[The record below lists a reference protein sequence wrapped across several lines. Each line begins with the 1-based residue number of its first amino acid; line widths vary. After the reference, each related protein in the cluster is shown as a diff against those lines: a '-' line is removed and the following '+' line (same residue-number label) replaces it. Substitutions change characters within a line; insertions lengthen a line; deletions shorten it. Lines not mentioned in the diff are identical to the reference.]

1 MIDLRL
7 SHLRGVSAVH
17 DNPGT
22 KESNVK
28 SGKWIIPLILV
39 ATTATAGQQPA
50 AVQQATLAV
59 KPVSGQTLTLGAQD
73 FTKLPRV
80 KVTAKDHEGK
90 NHEYAGVKLRDILT
104 QAGVATGNDLR
115 GKEMTDY
122 VVAEASDGYRVV
134 FSLAELDPDLG
145 NTLVI
150 VAQSVDGQPLGAKEG
165 PLRLVVPGDKR
176 QARWVR
182 MVTGISVMRVQ

>member
-1 MIDLRL
+1 MISDTVALLLRA
-7 SHLRGVSAVH
+7 RAVH

-22 KESNVK
+22 KESEVK

-39 ATTATAGQQPA
+39 AAMAATGQQPA
-50 AVQQATLAV
+50 AVQQATLMV
-59 KPVSGQTLTLGAQD
+59 RTVGGQTLTLGAQD
-73 FTKLPRV
+73 FAKLPQV
-80 KVTAKDHEGK
+80 KVSAKDHEGE

-104 QAGVATGNDLR
+104 QAGMATGNDLR
-115 GKEMTDY
+115 GKEMADY
-122 VVAEASDGYRVV
+122 VVVDAADGYRVV

-145 NTLVI
+145 NTQVI

-182 MVTGISVMRVQ
+182 MVTSISVIRAQ